1 MLTHILESHIGT
13 LQFILDDLS
22 HQWYWP
28 QSPSSQ
34 SVSSYLKSSQF
45 LLRIEEPSAFSWPG
59 PSSLYY
65 KISFWSLKAEQQLRE
80 QHEGILLNFPSSL
93 LIENLY
99 YRKKTHW
106 HKIKFWLTFYR
117 VQELLLFIQYSKMN
131 FRGLLNLQES
141 KKSKNQ
147 PSYLRT
153 SFFTRS
159 SYTKKCFGQ
168 NVGPDAATLNSVV
181 LAFASSSCLTMNRAV
196 VPSIHRGREQN
207 A

>member
-1 MLTHILESHIGT
+1 MTLWCRDPSNVNPHFGKPHRHFAIYSGWFVPSMILAPI
-13 LQFILDDLS
+13 
-22 HQWYWP
+22 
-28 QSPSSQ
+28 SPSSQ

-106 HKIKFWLTFYR
+106 HKIKFWFTFIGFKSCY
-117 VQELLLFIQYSKMN
+117 YSFNTQKWILEVYWT
-131 FRGLLNLQES
+131 FKNL
-141 KKSKNQ
+141 KN
-147 PSYLRT
+147 LRIN
-153 SFFTRS
+153 
-159 SYTKKCFGQ
+159 Q
-168 NVGPDAATLNSVV
+168 V
-181 LAFASSSCLTMNRAV
+181 
-196 VPSIHRGREQN
+196 I
-207 A
+207 

>member
-1 MLTHILESHIGT
+1 MILAPI
-13 LQFILDDLS
+13 
-22 HQWYWP
+22 
-28 QSPSSQ
+28 SPSSQ

-181 LAFASSSCLTMNRAV
+181 LAFASSSSCLTMNRAV
-196 VPSIHRGREQN
+196 VPSIHRGRESKMPSN
-207 A
+207 FKTLIWENIFKTLNGVLV

>member
-1 MLTHILESHIGT
+1 MTLWSRDPSNVNPHFGKPHRHFAIYSGWFVPSMILAPI
-13 LQFILDDLS
+13 
-22 HQWYWP
+22 
-28 QSPSSQ
+28 SPSSQ

-80 QHEGILLNFPSSL
+80 QHQGILLNFPSSL

-159 SYTKKCFGQ
+159 S
-168 NVGPDAATLNSVV
+168 
-181 LAFASSSCLTMNRAV
+181 
-196 VPSIHRGREQN
+196 
-207 A
+207 